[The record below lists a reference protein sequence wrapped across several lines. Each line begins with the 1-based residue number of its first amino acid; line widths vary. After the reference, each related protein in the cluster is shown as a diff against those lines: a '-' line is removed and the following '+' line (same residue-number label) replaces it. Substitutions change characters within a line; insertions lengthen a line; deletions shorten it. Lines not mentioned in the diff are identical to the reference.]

1 MKLRQYEGSGRPTGC
16 AGNPMGCFFVLLAA
30 AFFVP
35 MLSIGGAAAGFGLSL
50 FSIAV
55 PGIFLLFFAT
65 MAVGIFRVFFG
76 QSPRPRIVEPP
87 PFPPVTP
94 RAVTPADR
102 MRDLQ
107 EKLPA
112 GLRERSRSFFARV
125 ESLLP
130 LLRQSEDEVTR
141 SDSAEGLARLRWVHL
156 KLLVARAHLEAAGS
170 PEGDRRVQAQAAEIR
185 QQLAHG
191 EMSPGARESRQAT
204 LAMLEERLRNMSA
217 RQCRLDEIASDLDR
231 IEAQVDLAAER
242 AALHSGQAIAPFQI
256 DLATRMVD
264 DADYFGAVS
273 PDVRAVDEHFGFRRE
288 TE

>member
-1 MKLRQYEGSGRPTGC
+1 MGC
-16 AGNPMGCFFVLLAA
+16 AANPVGCFLALLAA
-30 AFFVP
+30 AFLLP
-35 MLSIGGAAAGFGLSL
+35 LLSVGGVLTGMGLSL

-55 PGIFLLFFAT
+55 PGFVLLVFAT
-65 MAVGIFRVFFG
+65 MAVAFFRVFFG
-76 QSPRPRIVEPP
+76 QSLRPRIVEPP
-87 PFPPVTP
+87 PFPPPTP
-94 RAVTPADR
+94 RSVTPADR
-102 MRDLQ
+102 MQDLQ

-112 GLRERSRSFFARV
+112 EHRERSRKFFAQV
-125 ESLLP
+125 ESLLA

-141 SDSAEGLARLRWVHL
+141 SDSAEGLGRLRWVHL

-185 QQLAHG
+185 EQLARA

-217 RQCRLDEIASDLDR
+217 RQCRLDEIASDLER

-242 AALHSGQAIAPFQI
+242 AALHSGQAMAPFQI

-273 PDVRAVDEHFGFRRE
+273 PDVRAVDEHYGFRRE
-288 TE
+288 AQ